1 MNAFGEDV
9 RDFDVPIN
17 LARALGNVNFEEGS
31 EDGWAGIPMS
41 SQRSLEDEA
50 FHVGDRELS
59 LSRIADGLAHV
70 GHAFDH
76 DVLDRPFLAEA

>member
-17 LARALGNVNFEEGS
+17 FARALGNVNFEEGS

-41 SQRSLEDEA
+41 SQ
-50 FHVGDRELS
+50 
-59 LSRIADGLAHV
+59 
-70 GHAFDH
+70 
-76 DVLDRPFLAEA
+76 

>member
-1 MNAFGEDV
+1 MNAFGEDE
-9 RDFDVPIN
+9 RDFDIAIN
-17 LARALGNVNFEEGS
+17 FAGAFVGVNFEAGS

-50 FHVGDRELS
+50 FHVGDREFS

-76 DVLDRPFLAEA
+76 DVLDRPFAAEA